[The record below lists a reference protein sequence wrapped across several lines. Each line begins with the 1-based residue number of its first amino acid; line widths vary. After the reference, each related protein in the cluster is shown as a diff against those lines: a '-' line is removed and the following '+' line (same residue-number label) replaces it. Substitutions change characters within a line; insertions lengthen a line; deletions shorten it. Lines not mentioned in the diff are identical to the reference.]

1 MPEMARK
8 DTSMGGQ
15 RKTAKKYRLNPRWCS
30 CHWQDWPT
38 CKVSPSQEKK
48 KKKGAAQMMQTRTTR

>member
-30 CHWQDWPT
+30 PDDADKDY
-38 CKVSPSQEKK
+38 KVMELL
-48 KKKGAAQMMQTRTTR
+48 